1 MLTALHFVLI
11 AGLFFIS
18 RCIFTYI
25 HFDSPFWSVTSGQR
39 RPSLACAGATWT
51 AVGGKSI
58 PAPCANF
65 FFALTHRIRAR
76 DWIGCKSCFPS
87 LSKTETSFNSFS
99 GAWSTHCATQ
109 PVKIFVVLY
118 FLYLR
123 YRNWRNIQ
131 CSKCFLCSFLAVT
144 VKSSGERRL
153 LVFRLVRQANP
164 ALHRIFGMISYDQGL
179 IQNRR
184 QKVVNRGALR
194 LFGGLYVCSGG
205 FTFVKG
211 GLTYKS
217 DKNSTNL

>member
-1 MLTALHFVLI
+1 MQFHLYSLRFSLLECHEWSA
-11 AGLFFIS
+11 APIS
-18 RCIFTYI
+18 ACLR
-25 HFDSPFWSVTSGQR
+25 WSHE
-39 RPSLACAGATWT
+39 ATWI

-87 LSKTETSFNSFS
+87 LSKTETSCNSFS

-194 LFGGLYVCSGG
+194 LFGGLYVRARGVDIQIWQK
-205 FTFVKG
+205 FH
-211 GLTYKS
+211 
-217 DKNSTNL
+217 